1 MMISERPAEV
11 DDRAVP
17 GHWEGDLLMGRRQTA
32 IGNLVERHT
41 RYVMLFPYP
50 TATPQKPSGTLS
62 PRPFNGYP
70 TIFGSH

>member
-1 MMISERPAEV
+1 VMISERPAEV

-50 TATPQKPSGTLS
+50 TATPQKPSGLRW
-62 PRPFNGYP
+62 PKPFNGSLK
-70 TIFGSH
+70 TFGNR